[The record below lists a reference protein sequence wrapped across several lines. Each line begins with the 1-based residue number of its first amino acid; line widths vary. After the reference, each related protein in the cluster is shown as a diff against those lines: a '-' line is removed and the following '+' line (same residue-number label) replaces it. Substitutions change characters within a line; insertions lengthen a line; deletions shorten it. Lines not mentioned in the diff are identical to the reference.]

1 MNYRILFLVSLL
13 VAAGNLPAHA
23 GQRKLTTYYP
33 SPSGEYKE
41 TQVKKTLT
49 IPEKEV
55 GEDIAKVTAGEIW
68 FEKPTT

>member
-1 MNYRILFLVSLL
+1 MNYKIFLLMFLL
-13 VAAGNLPAHA
+13 LAAGSFPVNA

-33 SPSGEYKE
+33 SPSGEYQE
-41 TQVKKTLT
+41 AQAKKTLT